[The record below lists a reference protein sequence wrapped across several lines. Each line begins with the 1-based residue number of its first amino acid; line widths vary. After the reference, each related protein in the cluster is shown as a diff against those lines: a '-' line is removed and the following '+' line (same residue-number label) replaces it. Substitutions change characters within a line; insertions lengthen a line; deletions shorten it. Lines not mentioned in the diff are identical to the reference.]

1 MQVSTS
7 ALLVLRGN
15 ITGEKHSFSEKQ
27 CYSLEDYIEASF
39 KFSDTILFDQLNVI
53 DTGRDHNRGKGGKKH
68 EKKSIIGQCLM
79 VGNNRCW
86 PQNNE

>member
-15 ITGEKHSFSEKQ
+15 ITGENNSFNGKQ

-53 DTGRDHNRGKGGKKH
+53 DNGQDHNRGKGAKKH
-68 EKKSIIGQCLM
+68 EKKKSIIGQC
-79 VGNNRCW
+79 
-86 PQNNE
+86 